1 MGRTRLLRRIEG
13 TGVMALKNGKPNP
26 LNYFGIRRAEF
37 AAPHFK
43 YTTIEKYNPALLKN
57 LDAWIKHN
65 LNSRYFIGQG
75 LALDNT
81 NTIVYTTRI
90 GFESEKELSFFTI
103 ACPHLQT
110 R

>member
-1 MGRTRLLRRIEG
+1 
-13 TGVMALKNGKPNP
+13 MALKNGKPNP
-26 LNYFGIRRAEF
+26 LNYFGMRRVEF

-43 YTTIEKYNPALLKN
+43 YTIIEKHTPVFIKN
-57 LDAWIKHN
+57 IDSWISNN
-65 LNSRYFIGQG
+65 LNNRYYIGQD
-75 LALDNT
+75 LSLDHT

>member
-1 MGRTRLLRRIEG
+1 
-13 TGVMALKNGKPNP
+13 MALKSGKPNP
-26 LNYFGIRRAEF
+26 LNYFGLRRVEF

-43 YTTIEKYNPALLKN
+43 YSSIDKYNPTLIKN
-57 LDAWIKHN
+57 LDLWIQRN
-65 LNSRYFIGQG
+65 LNNRYYIGQG
-75 LALDNT
+75 IDLDST
-81 NTIVYTTRI
+81 NTIVYNTVI

>member
-1 MGRTRLLRRIEG
+1 
-13 TGVMALKNGKPNP
+13 MALKNGKPNP
-26 LNYFGIRRAEF
+26 LNYFDLRRVEF

-43 YTTIEKYNPALLKN
+43 YTTVDKYNPSLLKN
-57 LDAWIKHN
+57 LDSWIKQH
-65 LNSRYFIGQG
+65 LNSRYYIGQG
-75 LALDNT
+75 LDLDNT

-103 ACPHLQT
+103 ACPLIQT

>member
-1 MGRTRLLRRIEG
+1 
-13 TGVMALKNGKPNP
+13 MALKNGKPKP
-26 LNYFGIRRAEF
+26 LNYFDLRRVEF
-37 AAPHFK
+37 SAPHFK
-43 YTTIEKYNPALLKN
+43 YTTLERYNPTLLRN
-57 LDAWIKHN
+57 VDSWIKQN
-65 LNSRYFIGQG
+65 LNSRYYIGQG
-75 LALDNT
+75 LDLDNT

>member
-1 MGRTRLLRRIEG
+1 
-13 TGVMALKNGKPNP
+13 MALKNGKPNS
-26 LNYFGIRRAEF
+26 LNYFDLRRVEF
-37 AAPHFK
+37 SPPHFK
-43 YTTIEKYNPALLKN
+43 YSTLDRYSPILLKN
-57 LDAWIKHN
+57 LDSWIKTN
-65 LNSRYFIGQG
+65 LNHRYYIGQG
-75 LALDNT
+75 ISLDNT